1 MATSNEVT
9 ALVAVAQEHAENERV
24 LQALR
29 DSKQEKQDEIAALN
43 AQIAARVAEVADSK
57 ARLKAAVDA
66 L

>member
-1 MATSNEVT
+1 MANPDIK

-29 DSKQEKQDEIAALN
+29 DSKQEKQDEIADLN
-43 AQIAARVAEVADSK
+43 ARIAAKVADVADSK
-57 ARLKAAVDA
+57 ARLKAAVGP